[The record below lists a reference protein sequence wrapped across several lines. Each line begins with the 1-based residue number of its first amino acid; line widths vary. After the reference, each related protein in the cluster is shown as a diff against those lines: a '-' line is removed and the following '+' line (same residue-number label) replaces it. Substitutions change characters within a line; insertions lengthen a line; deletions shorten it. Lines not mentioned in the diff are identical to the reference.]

1 MSCALSNQISTKP
14 WLSFTASP
22 GLGILRKFLKLSI
35 DLSAVKDRNMVMIN
49 HEDKNYNF
57 KLINLYFCYIPY
69 AISAI
74 ALFILNMKEHLIS
87 IAIFSSI
94 ISLLGYSNKFSLIDN
109 FQKACSNLPIKEI
122 LGRLFL
128 LAFGA
133 SFICIFF
140 IFYKL
145 SDTLKCGAY
154 CLYSDSIQ
162 SFLL

>member
-1 MSCALSNQISTKP
+1 
-14 WLSFTASP
+14 
-22 GLGILRKFLKLSI
+22 
-35 DLSAVKDRNMVMIN
+35 MIN